1 MVNQQYVYL
10 PVFIQQVVPYQLLV
24 MLDYR
29 LRDQVVHFE
38 WRVLDVR
45 QQQELM
51 EILELGVIR
60 LPNAHANFPT
70 SLILRIELGE
80 FDV

>member
-1 MVNQQYVYL
+1 
-10 PVFIQQVVPYQLLV
+10 
-24 MLDYR
+24 
-29 LRDQVVHFE
+29 
-38 WRVLDVR
+38 
-45 QQQELM
+45 M

-60 LPNAHANFPT
+60 LPNAHAYFTT

>member
-10 PVFIQQVVPYQLLV
+10 PVFVQQVVPYQLLV

-29 LRDQVVHFE
+29 LRDQVVYFE

-60 LPNAHANFPT
+60 LPNAHAYFTT